1 MDLLITKHRRS
12 FMTSRMAANTVLG
25 ALHRLAQT
33 TAEDVHLLPDVY
45 RLLWSLHNIGYTMRD
60 FSSALRSLVRSDS
73 SKWQPV
79 QQHLHIHELLFRRNT
94 TTIARFLNHATRE
107 V

>member
-1 MDLLITKHRRS
+1 MVLW
-12 FMTSRMAANTVLG
+12 TSNASISVTRKRPKCRKAGFLSWLV
-25 ALHRLAQT
+25 
-33 TAEDVHLLPDVY
+33 D
-45 RLLWSLHNIGYTMRD
+45 IGYTYTMRD
-60 FSSALRSLVRSDS
+60 FRSALRSLVRSDG

-94 TTIARFLNHATRE
+94 TTIARFLHHATRE